1 MSDENDAR
9 TAELWPEGNGPDSA
23 DEVDGSTNPLAAY
36 AEEAYLSV
44 AATWL
49 VRAEEER
56 EKLSDAVLAE
66 GGRDY
71 IPRGGGYV
79 LLFESAA
86 RLAEVTIAMAMACGT
101 YQTRLE
107 TGLPRPFRLAPDPAA
122 DVRAAVQ
129 ADVAEHEAATFRP
142 GIDPEPPEEGV
153 LLTTGDGWFAY
164 AVFPLERDIQRW
176 LLIRRYAQ
184 ALRWLSAGTRPFAMT
199 WEGLDGTLEY
209 AEHAPPRRPTAEERA
224 AFYGPEPDLV
234 CACCSSG
241 LVADEGIDPHAT
253 VCASCDH
260 VVAQHAR
267 RVFERLVPAGEAWR
281 SPVTL
286 EPEPDEMYSEG
297 AARAVE
303 RCAKVAESAGKTRT
317 APWLYE
323 VASRIR
329 AGVTVWPD
337 APAYKGPVLELE
349 GAYRD
354 QLEEISDKAF
364 ETLLDAVLNE
374 RVRRGRANGTPW

>member
-1 MSDENDAR
+1 MSDEVDAR
-9 TAELWPEGNGPDSA
+9 TAELWPE
-23 DEVDGSTNPLAAY
+23 EVDGSTNPLAAY
-36 AEEAYLSV
+36 AEEAYLS
-44 AATWL
+44 AAGAWL

-86 RLAEVTIAMAMACGT
+86 RLAELSIRMAGACGT

-176 LLIRRYAQ
+176 LIIRHYAQ

-209 AEHAPPRRPTAEERA
+209 AEHAPPRYPTDVERT
-224 AFYGPEPDLV
+224 AFYGPEPDPTAEVGKPEV
-234 CACCSSG
+234 CGKCG
-241 LVADEGIDPHAT
+241 GRH
-253 VCASCDH
+253 
-260 VVAQHAR
+260 
-267 RVFERLVPAGEAWR
+267 AGECATPAAPLTPL
-281 SPVTL
+281 PVTI
-286 EPEPDEMYSEG
+286 EPGRLARLSDRALASLHDEV
-297 AARAVE
+297 RAVE
-303 RCAKVAESAGKTRT
+303 R
-317 APWLYE
+317 
-323 VASRIR
+323 SRGIIR
-329 AGVTVWPD
+329 KDP
-337 APAYKGPVLELE
+337 
-349 GAYRD
+349 
-354 QLEEISDKAF
+354 
-364 ETLLDAVLNE
+364 
-374 RVRRGRANGTPW
+374 